1 MKHILLVDDSVLNLK
16 VAAGILRD
24 SYKVSVVKSG
34 EQALQFLQI
43 QIPDLILLDIN
54 MPDMDGFETITYIK
68 KDEKTQ
74 NIPVIFLT
82 ASHDS
87 ENEVR
92 GFELGAVD
100 FITKPFTPESMMLRI
115 ETQLE
120 LSSYRKEL
128 EKKIEEKTNHILV
141 LEDSIIRCF
150 CEMIECHDNETG
162 GHIMRTVKY
171 VKILAREL
179 SKLDKYKDI
188 ITDEYIHLLARSA
201 PLHDIGK
208 IGIRDNILLKQS
220 RLDNSEYAKIKEH
233 TIIGARM
240 LENII
245 EDSEYNEYLNMG
257 KDMALSHHERYD
269 GKGYPYGIAGDD
281 IPLCAR
287 IMAVADVYDAL
298 VSKRIYKDETSHITA
313 CATIAEGRGTQ
324 FDPDVVDVFL
334 RVEKEFEKIVD
345 KLRDDMIKHSEED
358 KKLGI

>member
-188 ITDEYIHLLARSA
+188 ITDEYVHLLARSA

>member
-68 KDEKTQ
+68 ENEETAD
-74 NIPVIFLT
+74 IPVIFLT

-87 ENEVR
+87 ENEVK
-92 GFELGAVD
+92 GFQKGAVD
-100 FITKPFTPESMMLRI
+100 FITKPFTPESMLLRI
-115 ETQLE
+115 ETQME
-120 LSSYRKEL
+120 LSSYKKEL
-128 EKKIEEKTNHILV
+128 EKKIEEKTKHILV

-162 GHIMRTVKY
+162 GHVMRTVEY

-179 SKLDKYKDI
+179 AKTDKYKNI
-188 ITDEYIHLLARSA
+188 ITDEYIHLFTRSA

-208 IGIRDNILLKQS
+208 IGIRDNILLKPS

-233 TIIGARM
+233 TVIGAQM
-240 LENII
+240 IENII
-245 EDSEYNEYLNMG
+245 KESEYNEYLNMS
-257 KDMALSHHERYD
+257 KDLALSHHERYD
-269 GKGYPYGIAGDD
+269 GKGYPNGLKGEE

-298 VSKRIYKDETSHITA
+298 VSHRIYKDETSHITA

-334 RVEKEFEKIVD
+334 KCEKEFEAIVQ
-345 KLRDDMIKHSEED
+345 KLRENLKKREEED
-358 KKLGI
+358 AKPEN

>member
-34 EQALQFLQI
+34 EQALQFLKI

-54 MPDMDGFETITYIK
+54 MPEMDGFETISHIK
-68 KDEKTQ
+68 KDPQTSE
-74 NIPVIFLT
+74 IPVIFLT

-87 ENEVR
+87 ANEVK

-100 FITKPFTPESMMLRI
+100 FITKPFTPESMLLRI
-115 ETQLE
+115 NTQLE

-128 EKKIEEKTNHILV
+128 EKKIEEKTKHILV

-162 GHIMRTVKY
+162 GHVMRTVKY
-171 VKILAREL
+171 VKILATEL
-179 SKLDKYKDI
+179 AKTDKYRNI
-188 ITDEYIHLLARSA
+188 ITDDYIHLLTRSA

-208 IGIRDNILLKQS
+208 IGIRDNILLKPS
-220 RLDNSEYAKIKEH
+220 RLDNNEYAKIKEH
-233 TIIGARM
+233 TVIGAKM
-240 LENII
+240 LETII
-245 EDSEYNEYLNMG
+245 EDSEYNDYLNMG

-269 GKGYPYGIAGDD
+269 GKGYPQGLSGEN
-281 IPLCAR
+281 IPLCGR

-298 VSKRIYKDETSHITA
+298 VSKRIYRDETSHITA

-324 FDPDVVDVFL
+324 FDPDIVDVFL
-334 RVEKEFEKIVD
+334 KVEKQFEEIVE
-345 KLRDDMIKHSEED
+345 KLRQDMMKSIDD
-358 KKLGI
+358 

>member
-24 SYKVSVVKSG
+24 NYKVSVVKSG

-43 QIPDLILLDIN
+43 QIPDLILLDIT
-54 MPDMDGFETITYIK
+54 MPEMDGFETITHIK
-68 KDEKTQ
+68 KDKKTAD
-74 NIPVIFLT
+74 IPVIFLT

-87 ENEVR
+87 ANEVK

-100 FITKPFTPESMMLRI
+100 FVTKPFTPESMLLRI

-128 EKKIEEKTNHILV
+128 EKKIEEKTKHIMI

-150 CEMIECHDNETG
+150 CEMIESHDNETG
-162 GHIMRTVKY
+162 GHVIRTVKY
-171 VKILAREL
+171 VRILANEL
-179 SKLDKYKDI
+179 AKLDKYKNI
-188 ITDEYIHLLARSA
+188 ITEEYIHLLTRSA

-208 IGIRDNILLKQS
+208 IGIRDNILLKPS
-220 RLDNSEYAKIKEH
+220 RLNNSEYAKIKEH

-257 KDMALSHHERYD
+257 RDMALSHHERYD
-269 GKGYPYGIAGDD
+269 GKGYPQGLAGEQ

-298 VSKRIYKDETSHITA
+298 VSRRIYRDEGSHITA

-324 FDPDVVDVFL
+324 FDPDIVDAFL
-334 RVEKEFEKIVD
+334 RLEKQFEAIVEK
-345 KLRDDMIKHSEED
+345 LREDMARRAEED
-358 KKLGI
+358 EKLGI